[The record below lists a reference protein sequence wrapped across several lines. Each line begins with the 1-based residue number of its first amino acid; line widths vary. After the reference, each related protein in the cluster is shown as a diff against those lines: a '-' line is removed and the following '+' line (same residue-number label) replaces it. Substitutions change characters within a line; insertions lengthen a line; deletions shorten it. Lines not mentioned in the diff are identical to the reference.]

1 MPTCQGTTRRGTPCC
16 LSTPSSSTHCH
27 LHIPR
32 PDCAICLQVIAP
44 STVYHIGCPGK
55 HVFHKAC
62 INAWFLDHDTCP
74 MCRAEVANPLPIIF
88 PRPSAHVQNPPV
100 PDFGSIA
107 TFVQLSLRDDPTKR
121 VSLYFNFRTGHME
134 EALFW
139 HSDSDDDGV
148 LYFYIDGNLRTV
160 ISRWW

>member
-1 MPTCQGTTRRGTPCC
+1 
-16 LSTPSSSTHCH
+16 
-27 LHIPR
+27 
-32 PDCAICLQVIAP
+32 
-44 STVYHIGCPGK
+44 
-55 HVFHKAC
+55 
-62 INAWFLDHDTCP
+62 
-74 MCRAEVANPLPIIF
+74 MCRAEVANPLPITSF
-88 PRPSAHVQNPPV
+88 SRQSTHPPTPV

-107 TFVQLSLRDDPTKR
+107 TFVHLSLCDDPTKR